1 MSTAGHDRRTRKFHV
16 PVIGVQPDT
25 HTLCVSMGLPHQ
37 IDPGAGLPSLDRLGG
52 GEPAKQPYNALK
64 ALMIAVLEDGIR
76 SYLSPIRRVRLEA
89 ESWISDSRHRS
100 PFSFV
105 VVCEALGLDSTAAR
119 RAVERLRARSGS
131 ERVILPRNRPNVRRT
146 PRLKQQRRAVRDR

>member
-1 MSTAGHDRRTRKFHV
+1 
-16 PVIGVQPDT
+16 
-25 HTLCVSMGLPHQ
+25 MGLPDR
-37 IDPGAGLPSLDRLGG
+37 IDRDLGLPPLEDLRG
-52 GEPAKQPYNALK
+52 GEPVHQPYTGLK
-64 ALMIAVLEDGIR
+64 ALLIAVLEDGIR

-89 ESWISDSRHRS
+89 ESWIGDSRRRS

-119 RAVERLRARSGS
+119 QAVERLRARSGS